1 MKKPNIILFITHDQ
15 GQFLG
20 CYSSPQTPN
29 SLETPNLDKIAKNG
43 IRFTNYFCTA
53 PQCSPSRGS
62 IQTSLYPHQNGL
74 MGLVDRGWSLPK
86 EFKTMPMYLKE
97 LGYSTHLIGLNHES
111 RYPSNLG
118 FDTMTERFFS
128 KRGRENNFLYNCNLV
143 EKESKKFL
151 EDHKNN
157 EKPFYVSIGVE
168 EVHRPFKIWADPVD
182 PNSLNVPPFLP
193 DNEIVRKELSEFYG
207 AINRVDLTIER
218 IISMLE
224 DTGLNENT
232 LFIYT
237 TDHGSPFPRA
247 KCTLYDPGI
256 ETILLMHE
264 PNSNMFSNGK
274 VMNNLLSNVD
284 LLPTLIDYIGG
295 EIPKNIEGKSFLP
308 LLKQEQTEVRSEIYV
323 EKTYHEIYDPIR
335 GIRTN
340 NYKYIRNFEK
350 LDTLYQMAAPM
361 LMAPS
366 GKYMKNFYNSPR
378 STEELYDLR
387 KDPLEKTNVI
397 NTTEYQEIVTELRI
411 RLSNWLKA
419 TNDPILQGR
428 IPRQETTNFNY

>member
-256 ETILLMHE
+256 ETILLMHH
-264 PNSNMFSNGK
+264 PNLDTFSNGK
-274 VMNNLLSNVD
+274 VINGLLSNID

-308 LLKQEQTEVRSEIYV
+308 LLKQEQTELRSEIYV

-350 LDTLYQMAAPM
+350 LDTLYQMPSPV

-366 GKYMKNFYNSPR
+366 GKYMKNFYNYPR

-397 NTTEYQEIVTELRI
+397 NKTEYQEIASDLRK
-411 RLSNWLKA
+411 RLFIWLKA
-419 TNDPILQGR
+419 TNDPILKGK
-428 IPRQETTNFNY
+428 IPKQ